1 MYSETRTARE
11 QELGVML
18 EVIACSLDDALAAWE
33 GGATCLEVT
42 VRLELAGL
50 TPPIELVEQ
59 IVNRVPLPSRIMLR
73 DRPDFVLSGKDELEI
88 IGQGARSFA
97 GLKVYGLVVGYI
109 RDGRLDLDTLSQ
121 IQLAAPNLHMTVHH
135 AIEATADPLQALSDL
150 RTFSAVTQVDRAL
163 VRGGNGAL
171 DDRAKRLLEYKGALG
186 PDRRL
191 LVGGGLT
198 VEMLAPLRRATGL
211 TAFHLGRAVR
221 TPEESW
227 GQVDSTKV
235 RRAVELLGS

>member
-1 MYSETRTARE
+1 MSEQTRTARK
-11 QELGVML
+11 QELGVVL

-33 GGATCLEVT
+33 GGATCLEIT

-73 DRPDFVLSGKDELEI
+73 DRPDFILSGRNELATL
-88 IGQGARSFA
+88 QRMAKAFA
-97 GLKVYGLVVGYI
+97 GLPVDGLVVGYI
-109 RDGRLDLDTLSQ
+109 RDSRLDMDTLSQ
-121 IQLAAPNLHMTVHH
+121 IQLAAPDLHLTVHH

-150 RTFSAVTQVDRAL
+150 RNCRSAAHVDRAL
-163 VRGGNGAL
+163 VRGGSGAL
-171 DDRAKRLLEYKGALG
+171 DERAKRLLEYERALG
-186 PDRRL
+186 PERLL

-198 VEMLAPLRRATGL
+198 LEMLAPLRRATGL
-211 TAFHLGRAVR
+211 SAFHLGRAVR
-221 TPEESW
+221 TPEETW
-227 GQVDSTKV
+227 GKVDPVKV